1 MNSALTSHLQYADN
15 DLLVH
20 RANYKI
26 LQLALVQAGYE
37 ENRFAVL
44 EPACQTNLVVMED
57 RKAEWVE
64 VYLNALGTGVNLD
77 TFPDINDCELGSF
90 NDAVL
95 AGTFATL
102 TTNITGADNDI
113 VYTAKKVG
121 TAGNAVQVQYAG
133 LGVSQPL
140 TIVVTGNLVK
150 INARTSAASAPL
162 STASEI
168 VAAVNAD
175 ALANNLVSAKLK
187 APDTGAGVIAIM
199 SATNLAGGVN
209 A

>member
-1 MNSALTSHLQYADN
+1 MNSALTSHLQYESH
-15 DLLVH
+15 DLLVR

-44 EPACQTNLVVMED
+44 EPACQTNLVVLEK
-57 RKAEWVE
+57 RKAHWVQ
-64 VYLNALGTGVNLD
+64 VYLNALAAGVNLE
-77 TFPDINDCELGSF
+77 TFPDINDCELSGF
-90 NDAVL
+90 DDA
-95 AGTFATL
+95 AMSGTFATL
-102 TTNITGADNDI
+102 STALAGADNDI

-150 INARTSAASAPL
+150 INARTNSGSAPI

-168 VAAVNAD
+168 VAAVNAHEQ
-175 ALANNLVSAKLK
+175 ANNLVSAKLK
-187 APDTGAGVIAIM
+187 APDTGVGVISIM